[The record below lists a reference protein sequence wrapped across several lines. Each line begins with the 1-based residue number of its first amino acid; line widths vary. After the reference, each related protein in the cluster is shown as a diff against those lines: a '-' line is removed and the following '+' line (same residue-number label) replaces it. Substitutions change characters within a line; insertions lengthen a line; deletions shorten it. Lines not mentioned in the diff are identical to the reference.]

1 MRLLVMLISL
11 AALLACHAVASVAYP
26 PPTTGGGAQEVPMP
40 YGRVAV
46 LAVGWNKYDGCKPL
60 FFDDL
65 AAAVNDAKSVAEVFR
80 SHYGYDVD
88 LLADPTKDQFLAKL
102 DQVTA
107 SLGPNDVFILYLA
120 GHGDTLNVTVNNV
133 PDLVGYI
140 IPGSAQLAKIHDQA
154 RDAKFA
160 ELEAAAKEPGNIDD
174 AQAPKNDDTKGE
186 PKDQPKHDPN
196 DLKNDQK
203 DGDDAAR
210 KKADKAKAR
219 EDREREALA
228 HAMSVARS
236 RSTYDAECIPVMTLR
251 DRVVKLPCKHVVLLL
266 DTCYSGMALGDRGGA
281 SAARLNKY
289 VDLDYYRL
297 LGKSS
302 KFVITAG
309 TGGQKV
315 YEADGH
321 GVFSR
326 ELLGLLSDRTTP
338 INIVT
343 LFDQVRMRVVKALPP
358 AWSMTPSMRQF
369 PGDGEFV
376 FIPKP
381 QDQWRQLVAQA
392 VAEDNEKA
400 IVKRRD
406 YVVSRGMQDEKVKTT
421 ADLLIAANET
431 TKQHTPE
438 QAAAL
443 RDSRRWRDW
452 FDRTKAKADAGD
464 PEAMAGMYYAYKSGL
479 GVERNEQEAYRWALE
494 ARNTGAPVG
503 KALLSDAFKAGVG
516 VNADQMLADEQAK
529 EAKAGGTAAA
539 SGIVLAASASQG
551 SPEGFV
557 AGLIGAVAS
566 VAELSD
572 SPKKAALRLV
582 DARRQLEAAAAMPD
596 GPGRK
601 ERLNDAAL
609 KVSGS
614 ADSAKKYA
622 ETMQDNTLFKQLT
635 PKFANSLNAAA
646 DKLRK
651 DVASSRDVSESID
664 AIREQC
670 DLIFAVYVQSYP
682 PEKEQKK

>member
-1 MRLLVMLISL
+1 MVIGLVF
-11 AALLACHAVASVAYP
+11 LLAGPAVASRAYP
-26 PPTTGGGAQEVPMP
+26 PPSAGPAGQDVPMP

-80 SHYGYDVD
+80 SHYGYDVE
-88 LLADPTKDQFLAKL
+88 LLADPTKEQFLAKL

-107 SLGPNDVFILYLA
+107 SLGASDVFILYLA
-120 GHGDTLNVTVNNV
+120 GHGDTLEITVNNV
-133 PDLVGYI
+133 PDRVGYI
-140 IPGSAQLAKIHDQA
+140 IPGSAQLTKVHDQA
-154 RDAKFA
+154 RDAKLA
-160 ELEAAAKEPGNIDD
+160 ELEAAVKDQAKHGD
-174 AQAPKNDDTKGE
+174 AQAPKLDESKKQVTEG
-186 PKDQPKHDPN
+186 
-196 DLKNDQK
+196 KNDQQGG
-203 DGDDAAR
+203 DGNAGKGDYAA
-210 KKADKAKAR
+210 KKAAEKAKAR

-228 HAMSVARS
+228 YGMSVARAT
-236 RSTYDAECIPVMTLR
+236 STYEAECIPVMALR

-266 DTCYSGMALGDRGGA
+266 DTCYSGMALGDRGGP
-281 SAARLNKY
+281 AATRINKY

-297 LGKSS
+297 LGKPS

-309 TGGQKV
+309 TGRQKV

-321 GVFSR
+321 GIFSR

-343 LFDQVRMRVVKALPP
+343 LFDQVRLRVVKALPP

-392 VAEDNEKA
+392 VYEDNEKA
-400 IVKRRD
+400 LVKRRD
-406 YVVSRGMQDEKVKTT
+406 YVVSRSMQDARVQTT
-421 ADLLIAANET
+421 SDLLIAANET
-431 TKQHTPE
+431 TRQHTPE

-443 RDSRRWRDW
+443 RDSRRWREW

-464 PEAMAGMYYAYKSGL
+464 PDAMAGMYYAYKAGL
-479 GVERNEQEAYRWALE
+479 GVEKNEQEAYKWALE

-516 VNADQMLADEQAK
+516 VNADQMLAEEQAR
-529 EAKAGGTAAA
+529 EAKAGGVAAGSA
-539 SGIVLAASASQG
+539 VVLAASASQG
-551 SPEGFV
+551 SPEGFL

-601 ERLNDAAL
+601 DRVIDAAL

-622 ETMQDNTLFKQLT
+622 ETMQENTLFKQLT
-635 PKFANSLNAAA
+635 PRFAASLNASA

-651 DVASSRDVSESID
+651 DVASGRDVTESID